1 MRSVPVI
8 AVFAISFLL
17 SSFTGCD
24 TDPIH
29 SEPPSP
35 YPEYGAG
42 DTARVH
48 EGEKFEIVLYNNS
61 NDAGYSWYISEE
73 FDLEIVEF
81 VKKYGVIV
89 NPDLLG
95 SPIYEHWRYRAASQG
110 TTSTCYKLYQLWIG
124 EDSAIDT
131 AYATIIVN

>member
-1 MRSVPVI
+1 MRLITVI
-8 AVFAISFLL
+8 FIFAICFLL
-17 SSFTGCD
+17 SSFIGCD

-48 EGEKFEIVLYNNS
+48 EGEEFEIVLYNKS
-61 NDAGYSWYISEE
+61 NDAGYSWYTSED
-73 FDLEIVEF
+73 FDQDIVEF
-81 VKKYGVIV
+81 VKKFNVIV

-95 SPIYEHWRYRAASQG
+95 SPVYEHWRYIAASQG
-110 TTSTCYKLYQLWIG
+110 TTTACYKLYQLWMG
-124 EDSAIDT
+124 EDTAIDS
-131 AYATIIVN
+131 AYATVIVH